1 MKILL
6 EQTDDNHTLAIPDL
20 ISALAEYDI
29 KAERKSLYTDM
40 ELLRQYGL
48 NIEVK
53 KSKSVGYYIGARQ
66 FELPEL
72 KLLVDAVQS
81 SRFITAKKS
90 CELIKKLSDL
100 ASVHQ
105 AKELKRQVVMT
116 KRVKPLN
123 ENIYYSIDAIHEAI
137 NGRWKI
143 QFRYFDYDVDKN
155 RIYRRDGVLHHVI
168 LARAALADVAWLVGL
183 KIREQVNISRP

>member
-1 MKILL
+1 MILKCKGEPTMPSSPNQRMKLLHLMKILL

-72 KLLVDAVQS
+72 KLLVDAV
-81 SRFITAKKS
+81 
-90 CELIKKLSDL
+90 
-100 ASVHQ
+100 
-105 AKELKRQVVMT
+105 
-116 KRVKPLN
+116 
-123 ENIYYSIDAIHEAI
+123 
-137 NGRWKI
+137 
-143 QFRYFDYDVDKN
+143 
-155 RIYRRDGVLHHVI
+155 
-168 LARAALADVAWLVGL
+168 
-183 KIREQVNISRP
+183 